1 MELYTPNRKFVKP
14 GETSGLMSQFAEKE
28 NGYNEN
34 YSIKKTSYEQLE
46 LNYGKLLKFLKEF
59 GHFPNKH
66 RAEIWSFLLN
76 LPYNEVEFEEL
87 EGMGGHEF
95 YKEVNNKLEPK

>member
-1 MELYTPNRKFVKP
+1 MEPYIPNRKFVNA
-14 GETSGLMSQFAEKE
+14 GEASELMSKSVEKE
-28 NGYNEN
+28 NGFNQN
-34 YSIKKTSYEQLE
+34 YSISRTNYEQLE

-76 LPYNEVEFEEL
+76 LPHNEGEFEVL
-87 EGMGGHEF
+87 EGMGAHEL
-95 YKEVNNKLEPK
+95 YKEVDSKLEPK